1 MTKKLF
7 SFWEYNEKY
16 YLCGMNKVQER
27 RQAICDLL
35 STVESIPV
43 ETLAERLQVTGATIR
58 ADLRDLESR
67 HEIYRSRGQV
77 SLVRPHITDLDIQE
91 KIFINAEQK
100 NRIGSAAAGMIG
112 ADDAILMTSGSTIDA
127 MARQVEARGSLHV
140 VTPSV
145 GVALT
150 LARKPGVEV
159 MILGGTLIRKS
170 LSVRDNYTIEGLKHV
185 SCTKLFLSCDGL
197 DLRSGVITAFIEEAR
212 MTRAMM
218 GAAAKVILLA
228 DSSKIGKT
236 GYGKICDLSDI
247 DVLVTDDGIPD
258 AVRRRFEAVGVGVVI
273 A

>member
-1 MTKKLF
+1 
-7 SFWEYNEKY
+7 
-16 YLCGMNKVQER
+16 MNKVQER

-35 STVESIPV
+35 STVESISV

-67 HEIYRSRGQV
+67 HEIYRSHGQV
-77 SLVRPHITDLDIQE
+77 SLVRPHITDLDIRE

-100 NRIGSAAAGMIG
+100 NRIGAAAAAMIG
-112 ADDAILMTSGSTIDA
+112 KNDAILMTSGSTIDA
-127 MARQVEARGSLHV
+127 MARQVEAKESLHV

-145 GVALT
+145 GVALA
-150 LARKPGVEV
+150 LSQKPG
-159 MILGGTLIRKS
+159 
-170 LSVRDNYTIEGLKHV
+170 VRDNYTIEGLKHV

-197 DLRSGVITAFIEEAR
+197 DLHSGVITAFIEEAR
-212 MTRAMM
+212 LTRAMM
-218 GAAAKVILLA
+218 GAAGKVILLA

-247 DVLVTDDGIPD
+247 DILVTDDGIPD
-258 AVRRRFEAVGVGVVI
+258 AVRRKFEAAGVGVVI